1 MIRFYTLTAAMI
13 FTGSMAAAAV
23 TADSL
28 VQDLQARGFNHIE
41 IKTGLTQIK
50 AEATNGTNTFE
61 AIYDIATGQI
71 LKSETG
77 TVGVFDD
84 TTPGVEL
91 SDRNRDFVRIAS
103 ADGDGS
109 HDGGDDA
116 GGDNGGDDN
125 NGGDNGGDHGDD
137 NGGDHGGDNGGDNGG
152 DHGSDSSGSD
162 D

>member
-28 VQDLQARGFNHIE
+28 VQNLQAQGYSHIE

-61 AIYDIATGQI
+61 AIYDIATGQL

-103 ADGDGS
+103 ADDTGS
-109 HDGGDDA
+109 GDA
-116 GGDNGGDDN
+116 GDDNGGDDN
-125 NGGDNGGDHGDD
+125 GDNGDD
-137 NGGDHGGDNGGDNGG
+137 NGGDDNGGNHGDDHGGDGGGHDAN
-152 DHGSDSSGSD
+152 DDRGSD

>member
-103 ADGDGS
+103 ADGDGL

-116 GGDNGGDDN
+116 GDDT
-125 NGGDNGGDHGDD
+125 GGDNGGDHGDD

>member
-1 MIRFYTLTAAMI
+1 MNRFYALTAAMI

-23 TADSL
+23 TADAL
-28 VQDLQARGFNHIE
+28 VQDLQAQGYSHIE

-50 AEATNGTNTFE
+50 AEASNGTTTFE
-61 AIYDIATGQI
+61 AIYDIATGQL

-103 ADGDGS
+103 ADDNGSGDA
-109 HDGGDDA
+109 GDDN

-125 NGGDNGGDHGDD
+125 GDNGD
-137 NGGDHGGDNGGDNGG
+137 DHGGDGDGHDAND
-152 DHGSDSSGSD
+152 DHGSDNSGSD

>member
-1 MIRFYTLTAAMI
+1 MNRFYTLTAAMI

-28 VQDLQARGFNHIE
+28 VQDLQAQGYSHIE

-50 AEATNGTNTFE
+50 AEASNGTNTFE
-61 AIYDIATGQI
+61 AIYDIATGQL

-103 ADGDGS
+103 ADDTGSGDA
-109 HDGGDDA
+109 GDDN
-116 GGDNGGDDN
+116 GGNDNGDNGDDNGGDDN
-125 NGGDNGGDHGDD
+125 GGNHGD
-137 NGGDHGGDNGGDNGG
+137 DHGGDGGGHDAND
-152 DHGSDSSGSD
+152 DHGSDD
-162 D
+162 